1 MKIRSGFY
9 KTVSYIILFA
19 AALPSNWTDM
29 NGGLLKV
36 FPLTAGSQEYNDVE
50 RELNQTGLAA
60 NIISVC
66 SISDRHQQAF
76 SPARGCVGVGMWFQ
90 VQVR

>member
-1 MKIRSGFY
+1 
-9 KTVSYIILFA
+9 
-19 AALPSNWTDM
+19 M

-36 FPLTAGSQEYNDVE
+36 FPVTAGSQEYNDVE
-50 RELNQTGLAA
+50 GETNKTGLAA

-66 SISDRHQQAF
+66 SISDRHRQAF
-76 SPARGCVGVGMWFQ
+76 SSARGCVGVGMLFH